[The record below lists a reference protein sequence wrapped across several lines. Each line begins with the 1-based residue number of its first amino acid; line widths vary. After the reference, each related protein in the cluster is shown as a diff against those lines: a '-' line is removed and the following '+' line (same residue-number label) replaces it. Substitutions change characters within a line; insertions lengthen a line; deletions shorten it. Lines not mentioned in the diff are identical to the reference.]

1 MAQMYSGVIQVN
13 SGAWYRSTRL
23 RYRRSQ
29 VCAIDALGC
38 LARWTQSG
46 VWYRN
51 RCGPSPP
58 SGRQGLGQ
66 QRHIE
71 EWAVWEVVVTGD
83 LGGQSRLWCVGGG
96 GGYVAVFPEGLE
108 AVGLKGPEVRWGVQ
122 AT

>member
-1 MAQMYSGVIQVN
+1 M
-13 SGAWYRSTRL
+13 
-23 RYRRSQ
+23 
-29 VCAIDALGC
+29 
-38 LARWTQSG
+38 
-46 VWYRN
+46 WYRN